1 MRRRRLATLIAVVVI
16 GGAGC
21 GGAVTSVPTATPTQV
36 AIAAPTAAPTVAP
49 TPAAPASTSTAAPS
63 AASPS
68 GLMTQARQMHTATPL
83 ADGRVL
89 LAGGFQSDVPVA
101 STEVYEPTS
110 GSFSATAPM
119 AVVRVWDTA
128 TRLSDGRVLITGGN
142 PVEWYFTGAMHASA
156 QLFDPNTGTFSPTGS
171 MATGRNLHTATLLR
185 DGRVLIVGGSDA
197 VHHAL
202 ASAELYDPTT
212 GRFSPAGSMKTAR
225 AFHTATLLADGR
237 VLVTGGSVVGWDP
250 VPGDFVASAEIYD
263 PKTGTFSPTG
273 SMAAERV
280 FHTATLLNDGRVLVT
295 GGAYTPTKGSIYS
308 RDTAELY
315 DVKTGTFSTAG
326 SMSDERTFHQ
336 ATLLPDGRVLV
347 TGGSADGWTYPGI
360 PLASADIFDPKS
372 GTFTPTG
379 PVADAR
385 FAHTATLLPDG
396 RVLIA
401 GGYDGKAD
409 LATAELYDPK
419 TGTFSPTSPGG

>member
-1 MRRRRLATLIAVVVI
+1 MRRRRLATLIAVVAF

-21 GGAVTSVPTATPTQV
+21 GGAVTSVPTATQV
-36 AIAAPTAAPTVAP
+36 ATAAPTAAPTVAP

-68 GLMTQARQMHTATPL
+68 GLMTQARQMHTATLL

-101 STEVYEPTS
+101 STEVYDPAS
-110 GSFSATAPM
+110 GSFTATAPM
-119 AVVRVWDTA
+119 AVARVWHTA

-156 QLFDPNTGTFSPTGS
+156 ELFDPSTGTFGPTGS
-171 MATGRNLHTATLLR
+171 MATGRSLHTATLLR
-185 DGRVLIVGGSDA
+185 DGRVLVVGGSDA
-197 VHHAL
+197 LHHAL
-202 ASAELYDPTT
+202 TSAELYDPTT

-280 FHTATLLNDGRVLVT
+280 FHTATLLPDGRVLVT
-295 GGAYTPTKGSIYS
+295 GGAYTPTKGLIYS

-315 DVKTGTFSTAG
+315 DPKTGKFSKAG
-326 SMSDERTFHQ
+326 PMSDERTLHQ

-360 PLASADIFDPKS
+360 PLASADIFDPKT

-379 PVADAR
+379 SLADAL
-385 FAHTATLLPDG
+385 FSHAATLLPGG

-401 GGYDGKAD
+401 GGYNGKDD
-409 LATAELYDPK
+409 LDTSELYDPA
-419 TGTFSPTSPGG
+419 TRTFSRSGEGG